1 VSGEAPSS
9 KEQIVETNAG
19 DCQGDE
25 ASASGSGALY
35 AMVIGNGGSTR
46 EQTGENDANEGR
58 VGCVRELR
66 RSGECD
72 SDWQ

>member
-1 VSGEAPSS
+1 
-9 KEQIVETNAG
+9 
-19 DCQGDE
+19 
-25 ASASGSGALY
+25 LY
-35 AMVIGNGGSTR
+35 AMVIDNGGSTR

-72 SDWQ
+72 SDW